1 MPFRLVRVSRPAP
14 PDAGAL
20 TTTELLKAMLQGG
33 SPWVDDVRGV
43 YDNAARYNA
52 LLCSSLLTLFGDT
65 PPLAC
70 RP

>member
-1 MPFRLVRVSRPAP
+1 
-14 PDAGAL
+14 
-20 TTTELLKAMLQGG
+20 MLQGG

-52 LLCSSLLTLFGDT
+52 LLCTSLLTLFGDT